1 MFIQKLMDYFPFYF
15 PVPPLFLFSLTS
27 YYVQS
32 GAMQI
37 TFIIETLWDDSHNQN
52 VAIDGCKLFRGD
64 RRGGKGGGIALY
76 IKGGMDCEGP
86 SLKNGHEQ
94 IKSLWVRVRD

>member
-1 MFIQKLMDYFPFYF
+1 MFIQKLIDYFPFHF
-15 PVPPLFLFSLTS
+15 PLHSLFLFCLTS
-27 YYVQS
+27 YYVES

-37 TFIIETLWDDSHNQN
+37 TFITETLWDDSHNQN
-52 VAIDGCKLFRGD
+52 VAVDGCKLFRGD
-64 RRGGKGGGIALY
+64 RRWGRGGGIALY
-76 IKGGMDCEGP
+76 IKGGIDCEEL